1 MTRKQDTEID
11 AIVDEIVEDRETAQ
25 ALKARL
31 HSPPTQPSI
40 EAAARGAT
48 PISVQS
54 DDDDGDLWNNLP
66 V

>member
-40 EAAARGAT
+40 EGCRQRRHAHFRAER
-48 PISVQS
+48 
-54 DDDDGDLWNNLP
+54 
-66 V
+66 